1 MPKSPEEEKS
11 APPHGT
17 LPADIELSDL
27 AVIHAFKKT
36 LLILFKYNALLW
48 PLDIEENDKAEIN
61 HHSSTVIKKGSLL
74 EIKQYH
80 LLLFFARQM
89 SYLHSTS
96 TDRCWFQLEWYFLK
110 LCQDSSIQEK
120 LSPYEITNVSAIL
133 HDFKRKPKQP
143 PNLTAY
149 IKTHVQP

>member
-1 MPKSPEEEKS
+1 MPKSPEEEKG

-17 LPADIELSDL
+17 MPADIELSDL

-36 LLILFKYNALLW
+36 RLILFKYNALLW
-48 PLDIEENDKAEIN
+48 PLDIEENDKAEVNNHSNTIIN
-61 HHSSTVIKKGSLL
+61 KGSLL
-74 EIKQYH
+74 EIKRYH

-89 SYLHSTS
+89 TYLRSTS

-110 LCQDSSIQEK
+110 LCQDNSISEK
-120 LSPYEITNVSAIL
+120 LLPYEIKNVRAIL
-133 HDFKRKPKQP
+133 RDFNDKQDEP